1 MKVFPKLTQSTVS
14 LGIGDGRTI
23 NVPMLPISAIGELKT
38 MTADLGKCETADDF
52 QQIRDRMISL
62 AKTVLPPELVERLAR
77 FQIPQ
82 LAELLA
88 YLAYGDPDDDDQPV
102 DAPDPAKKK

>member
-23 NVPMLPISAIGELKT
+23 NVPMLPIARIGELKT
-38 MTADLGKCETADDF
+38 ILADMHKCSTLDDF
-52 QQIRDRMISL
+52 TAIRDRMISL
-62 AKTVLPPELVERLAR
+62 AGTVLPPEIAEKLVR

-82 LAELLA
+82 LSELLG

-102 DAPDPAKKK
+102 DDPAKKN